1 MRVSITDVT
10 LRDGDHAMSHQFTLA
25 HIESIARG
33 LDEAGVDIIE
43 CSHGDGLAGS
53 SIQYGMSR
61 ESEEDILRTAAKT
74 IKRAQLAILLLP
86 GVGTKSDLK
95 MAAECGVK
103 VARVATHC
111 TEADIAQQ
119 HIGLAKALGM
129 RVVGFL
135 MMAHMVTP
143 RKLAEQATLMESYG
157 ADCVYVVDSAGALV
171 TPEARERVRALRQ
184 TLRCEV
190 GFHAHN
196 NLSLA
201 VANSLAAIEEGATC
215 IDASTCGL
223 GAGAGNTQTEVLAAV
238 LSRLGHETGI
248 DLYRLMDV
256 AEELVKPIM
265 LRPQIIDRDSLAIGF
280 AGVYS
285 TFLLHAK
292 RVAKQFKVDSRAL
305 LLDLGRRGMVGGQ
318 EDMIIDVAVE
328 MAEGRLADAPAR
340 PYAPSPYP
348 SPARGE
354 GTLA

>member
-1 MRVSITDVT
+1 MRIYITDVT
-10 LRDGDHAMSHQFTLA
+10 LRDGDHAMGHQFSLQ
-25 HIESIARG
+25 HIDTIARG
-33 LDEAGVDIIE
+33 LDAAGVDIVE

-53 SIQYGMSR
+53 SIQYGASK
-61 ESEEDILRTAAKT
+61 EQEEEILRTAAAALT
-74 IKRAQLAILLLP
+74 RARLAILLLP
-86 GVGTKSDLK
+86 GIGTKHDLK
-95 MAAECGVK
+95 RAAQLGAR

-119 HIGLAKALGM
+119 HIGLAKELGM

-135 MMAHMVTP
+135 MMAHMAPPT
-143 RKLAEQATLMESYG
+143 KLAEQARLMESYG
-157 ADCVYVVDSAGALV
+157 ADCVYVVDSAGAMV

-184 TLRCEV
+184 ALRCDV

-201 VANSLAAIEEGATC
+201 VANSLAAIEEGATH

-238 LSRLGHETGI
+238 LARLGYETGI
-248 DLYRLMDV
+248 DLSRLMDV
-256 AEELVKPIM
+256 AEELVQPIM
-265 LRPQIIDRDSLAIGF
+265 LRPQIIDRDSLTIGY

-292 RVAKQFKVDSRAL
+292 RAAKQFGVDSRAL
-305 LLDLGRRGMVGGQ
+305 LAELGRRKMVGGQ

-328 MAEGRLADAPAR
+328 MAEAKQHTGNAAA
-340 PYAPSPYP
+340 S
-348 SPARGE
+348 
-354 GTLA
+354 

>member
-1 MRVSITDVT
+1 MHVYITDVT
-10 LRDGDHAMSHQFTLA
+10 LRDGDHAMGHQFSLQQIDA
-25 HIESIARG
+25 IARG
-33 LDEAGVDIIE
+33 LDAAGVDIVE

-61 ESEEDILRTAAKT
+61 EREEDILRTAAAALT
-74 IKRAQLAILLLP
+74 RARLAILLLP
-86 GVGTKSDLK
+86 GIGTKHDLK
-95 MAAECGVK
+95 RAAQLGAR
-103 VARVATHC
+103 VARIATHC

-119 HIGLAKALGM
+119 HIGLAKELGM

-135 MMAHMVTP
+135 MMAHMAPPT
-143 RKLAEQATLMESYG
+143 KLAEQARLMESYG
-157 ADCVYVVDSAGALV
+157 ADCVYVVDSAGAMV

-184 TLRCEV
+184 TLRCDV

-201 VANSLAAIEEGATC
+201 VANSVAAIEEGATH

-238 LSRLGHETGI
+238 LARLGYETGI
-248 DLYRLMDV
+248 DLSRLMDV
-256 AEELVKPIM
+256 AEERVKPIM
-265 LRPQIIDRDSLAIGF
+265 LRPQIIDRDSLTIGY

-292 RVAKQFKVDSRAL
+292 RAAKQFGVDSRAL
-305 LLDLGRRGMVGGQ
+305 LAELGRRKMVGGQ

-328 MAEGRLADAPAR
+328 LAEAR
-340 PYAPSPYP
+340 QQA
-348 SPARGE
+348 ANV
-354 GTLA
+354 AAH

>member
-1 MRVSITDVT
+1 MRIYITDVT
-10 LRDGDHAMSHQFTLA
+10 LRDGDHAMGHQFSLA
-25 HIESIARG
+25 HIADIARG

-61 ESEEDILRTAAKT
+61 EQEEDILRTAAAA
-74 IKRAQLAILLLP
+74 IKRAQLAVLVLP
-86 GVGTKSDLK
+86 GIATKTDVKL
-95 MAAECGVK
+95 AAHMGVK

-111 TEADIAQQ
+111 TEADIAEQ
-119 HIGLAKALGM
+119 HIGLAKDLGM

-135 MMAHMVTP
+135 MMAHMISP
-143 RKLAEQATLMESYG
+143 QKLAEQAKLMESYG
-157 ADCVYVVDSAGALV
+157 ADCVYVVDSAGGMTTV
-171 TPEARERVRALRQ
+171 DARERVRALRQ
-184 TLRCEV
+184 ALRCEV

-201 VANSLAAIEEGATC
+201 VGNSVAAIEEGATC

-238 LSRLGHETGI
+238 LSRLGYETGI

-256 AEELVKPIM
+256 AEESVKPIM
-265 LRPQIIDRDSLAIGF
+265 LRPQIIDRDSLTIGY

-292 RVAKQFKVDSRAL
+292 RVAKQFGVDSRSL
-305 LLDLGRRGMVGGQ
+305 LTELGRRKMVGGQ

-328 MAEGRLADAPAR
+328 MAQAKQAGATAR
-340 PYAPSPYP
+340 PA
-348 SPARGE
+348 A
-354 GTLA
+354 

>member
-1 MRVSITDVT
+1 MRVYITDVT
-10 LRDGDHAMSHQFTLA
+10 LRDGDHAMGHQFSLQQIDT
-25 HIESIARG
+25 IARG
-33 LDEAGVDIIE
+33 LDAAGVDIVE

-53 SIQYGMSR
+53 SIQYGVSK
-61 ESEEDILRTAAKT
+61 EQEEEILRTAAAALT
-74 IKRAQLAILLLP
+74 RARLAILLLP
-86 GVGTKSDLK
+86 GIGTKHDLRR
-95 MAAECGVK
+95 AAQLGAR

-111 TEADIAQQ
+111 TEADISQQ
-119 HIGLAKALGM
+119 HISLAKDLGM

-135 MMAHMVTP
+135 MMAHMAPPT
-143 RKLAEQATLMESYG
+143 KLAEQARLMESYG
-157 ADCVYVVDSAGALV
+157 ADCVYVVDSAGAMV

-184 TLRCEV
+184 ALRCDV

-201 VANSLAAIEEGATC
+201 VANSLAAIEEGATH

-238 LSRLGHETGI
+238 LTRLGYETGVE
-248 DLYRLMDV
+248 LSRLMDV

-265 LRPQIIDRDSLAIGF
+265 LRPQIIDRDSLTIGY

-292 RVAKQFKVDSRAL
+292 RAAKQFGVDSRAL
-305 LLDLGRRGMVGGQ
+305 LAELGRRKMVGGQ

-328 MAEGRLADAPAR
+328 MAGAR
-340 PYAPSPYP
+340 RQA
-348 SPARGE
+348 ANV
-354 GTLA
+354 AAH